1 MFVKIFTQHLNFAL
15 LGLASTIKFPLM
27 QSDVNQTTKPSGTL
41 IHKIESIIEPLNVA
55 SLFQKE
61 QPLEVELGAGDGS
74 FLTKYAQAHPEHNF
88 IGVERLLGR
97 LRKIEKKG
105 LRAGLT
111 NLRLVRIEASYF
123 LEFLLPKKSIVALHV
138 YFPDPWPKRKHRKNR
153 LVNERFTELVGK
165 VLTQDGIIYL
175 RTDDADYFTQMIR
188 VFDANPAF
196 RKIETPSIISSVV
209 TDFERNFHLRGVP
222 TLASAYQLK

>member
-1 MFVKIFTQHLNFAL
+1 
-15 LGLASTIKFPLM
+15 M
-27 QSDVNQTTKPSGTL
+27 QSDLGQTTKVGGTL
-41 IHKIESIIEPLNVA
+41 IHKIESILEPLNVV
-55 SLFQKE
+55 SLFPKQ

-74 FLTKYAQAHPEHNF
+74 FLAKYAQAHPENNF

-123 LEFLLPKKSIVALHV
+123 LEFLLPEKSIVALHV

-165 VLTQDGIIYL
+165 VLTPDGIIFL
-175 RTDDADYFTQMIR
+175 RTDDADYFSQMIR

-196 RKIETPSIISSVV
+196 KKIETPSVIGSVV

-222 TLASAYQLK
+222 TLAAAYRLKCADSET

>member
-1 MFVKIFTQHLNFAL
+1 
-15 LGLASTIKFPLM
+15 M
-27 QSDVNQTTKPSGTL
+27 QSDSNLAKKANATL
-41 IHKIESIIEPLNVA
+41 IHRIESIVEPLDLA
-55 SLFQKE
+55 ALFPEQ

-74 FLTKYAQAHPEHNF
+74 FLIKHTTLHPEHNF

-105 LRAGLT
+105 LRGGLT

-123 LEFLLPKKSIVALHV
+123 LEFLLPKNSVTALHV

-165 VLTQDGIIYL
+165 VLTANGIVYL
-175 RTDDADYFTQMIR
+175 RTDDADYFAQMTR
-188 VFDANPAF
+188 VFDGNSAYE
-196 RKIETPSIISSVV
+196 KIETPEAISSVV

-222 TLASAYQLK
+222 TLAAAYRLK